1 MLLSIITVAFRN
13 LAGIVKT
20 HASLPHLAQAD
31 VISFEWI
38 VVDGGSN
45 DGTREY
51 LGNLNGI
58 YNLRFVSEPDNGI
71 YDAMNKGIEMAQGK
85 FALFLN
91 SGDIFHQDAANF
103 VRKLKVQKDNMMITG
118 DALLDFGDGHKIK
131 RSAKPGWYIYHS
143 LPASH
148 QAMFFPVSGL
158 KKWRYDLEYK
168 VSSDYALAAKMYKAG
183 YAFKKLNGLVS
194 EFSMGGVSTT
204 NNMELCADAKKV
216 QRQILHVPGFWAEL
230 SWHLREPDNGIY
242 DAMNKGIEMAQ
253 GKFALFLNSGDIF
266 HQDAANFVRKLKVQ
280 KDNMMITGD
289 ALLDFGDG
297 HKIKRSAKPGWYI
310 YHSLPASH
318 QAMFFPVSGL
328 KKWRYDL
335 EYKVSS
341 DYALAAKMYKA
352 GYAFKKLNGLV
363 SEFSMG
369 GVSTTNN
376 MELCADA
383 KKVQRQIL
391 HVPGFWAELSWHL
404 RQRTTSKT
412 KALYNKS

>member
-1 MLLSIITVAFRN
+1 MHNHPTPKFSIITVTYNAEAV
-13 LAGIVKT
+13 LEDTIQ
-20 HASLPHLAQAD
+20 S
-31 VISFEWI
+31 VISQTYHHVEYI
-38 VVDGGSN
+38 LVDGASK
-45 DGTREY
+45 DGTLSIIDRY
-51 LGNLNGI
+51 RDRI
-58 YNLRFVSEPDNGI
+58 TRIVSEPDKGL
-71 YDAMNKGIEMAQGK
+71 YDAMNKGIAMAQGK

-103 VRKLKVQKDNMMITG
+103 VRKLKMQKDNVMITG

-148 QAMFFPVSGL
+148 QA
-158 KKWRYDLEYK
+158 
-168 VSSDYALAAKMYKAG
+168 
-183 YAFKKLNGLVS
+183 
-194 EFSMGGVSTT
+194 
-204 NNMELCADAKKV
+204 
-216 QRQILHVPGFWAEL
+216 I
-230 SWHLREPDNGIY
+230 
-242 DAMNKGIEMAQ
+242 
-253 GKFALFLNSGDIF
+253 
-266 HQDAANFVRKLKVQ
+266 
-280 KDNMMITGD
+280 
-289 ALLDFGDG
+289 
-297 HKIKRSAKPGWYI
+297 
-310 YHSLPASH
+310 
-318 QAMFFPVSGL
+318 FFPVSGL

>member
-1 MLLSIITVAFRN
+1 
-13 LAGIVKT
+13 
-20 HASLPHLAQAD
+20 
-31 VISFEWI
+31 
-38 VVDGGSN
+38 
-45 DGTREY
+45 
-51 LGNLNGI
+51 
-58 YNLRFVSEPDNGI
+58 NGI

-91 SGDIFHQDAANF
+91 SGDIFHQDAAYF
-103 VRKLKVQKDNMMITG
+103 VRKLKVQKDNVMITG

-148 QAMFFPVSGL
+148 QA
-158 KKWRYDLEYK
+158 
-168 VSSDYALAAKMYKAG
+168 
-183 YAFKKLNGLVS
+183 
-194 EFSMGGVSTT
+194 
-204 NNMELCADAKKV
+204 
-216 QRQILHVPGFWAEL
+216 I
-230 SWHLREPDNGIY
+230 
-242 DAMNKGIEMAQ
+242 
-253 GKFALFLNSGDIF
+253 
-266 HQDAANFVRKLKVQ
+266 
-280 KDNMMITGD
+280 
-289 ALLDFGDG
+289 
-297 HKIKRSAKPGWYI
+297 
-310 YHSLPASH
+310 
-318 QAMFFPVSGL
+318 FFPVSGL